1 MSPRSL
7 VAAVVAAVA
16 AAALVAGA
24 STALG
29 ARGASSTG
37 PVTLDDVVAERSETI
52 SQQWRAAVANS
63 TRFVR
68 ERWPEAELTVAFDR
82 WVPVE
87 ALDEARADC
96 LSEALGREVTVT
108 ETQGLLQVG
117 PVPPTEPAW
126 RAPVAD
132 IGCGLSLQPWS
143 GLYPFGGP
151 VEREWVRQQLL
162 VELPACARGVGAR
175 LVVPDVEA
183 AIDAAIYPTSVGR
196 AVSPMQSV
204 WPHVRI
210 VADPVDAIAV
220 QRLCPDPGQVLLD
233 LEPPEIVP

>member
-1 MSPRSL
+1 MSARRVLGAIAAS
-7 VAAVVAAVA
+7 AAVVATIVA
-16 AAALVAGA
+16 GSALVA
-24 STALG
+24 STAARTEPLG
-29 ARGASSTG
+29 
-37 PVTLDDVVAERSETI
+37 LDDVVAERSEI
-52 SQQWRAAVANS
+52 VSIQWRAAAANS
-63 TRFVR
+63 TCFVR
-68 ERWPEAELTVAFDR
+68 ERWPEADLTVAFDR
-82 WVPVE
+82 WVRVE

-126 RAPVAD
+126 SAPVAD

-162 VELPACARGVGAR
+162 IGLPACARGFGAR
-175 LVVPDVEA
+175 IVVPDVEA
-183 AIDAAIYPTSVGR
+183 AVDGAIYPTSVGR

-210 VADPVDAIAV
+210 VGDPSATMRV